1 MPDHPLFDAIAPRYD
16 RMNRLL
22 SLGLDRGWRRQA
34 AAALRSPARLLDV
47 AAGSGDLALAALAAG
62 AGFVTLID
70 PSARMLAQAVA
81 KARKRGVGERIEAR
95 AGSVEDLPFP
105 DASFDAVATAFG
117 ARNFCDLER
126 GLREMLRVL
135 KPGGRAVILEF
146 SRPRFL
152 PARPLH
158 RLYLKAVIPLAGRLL
173 AGNRAAYALLGETI
187 LSFPDG
193 RDFIAV
199 LERCGFSGIACRRL
213 TFGVC
218 SLYGAFKKD
227 PQSTLLADGFD
238 RFAAQR
244 RRNS

>member
-1 MPDHPLFDAIAPRYD
+1 MGAMPDHLLFDGIAPRYD

-34 AAALRSPARLLDV
+34 AVALNSPARLLDV
-47 AAGSGDLALAALAAG
+47 AAGSGDLALATLAAG
-62 AGFVTLID
+62 AGSVTLLD
-70 PSARMLAQAVA
+70 PSARMLSLAVS
-81 KARKRGVGERIEAR
+81 KARKRGMAHRIGTK
-95 AGSVEDLPFP
+95 AGAAEELPFP

-126 GLREMLRVL
+126 GLREMRRVL
-135 KPGGRAVILEF
+135 KPDGRAVILEF
-146 SRPRFL
+146 SRPRLF

-158 RLYLKAVIPLAGRLL
+158 CFYLKRIIPLAGRLL

-218 SLYGAFKKD
+218 SLYMARKSG
-227 PQSTLLADGFD
+227 GG
-238 RFAAQR
+238 
-244 RRNS
+244 